1 MIDGFVDKAIKI
13 INPNA
18 KFSIDGD
25 DTSRITW
32 LDGTSPI
39 SEDDIITKINE
50 LRAAYDALA
59 YARSRKQEY
68 PNVDDFME
76 AYTEKE
82 IGGNSSKWDEYV
94 IKYNKV
100 RSDNPKL

>member
-50 LRAAYDALA
+50 LRADYNSKEYQRIRQFKYDRIENQLDQLWHDINDNKLDKTG
-59 YARSRKQEY
+59 SWFK
-68 PNVDDFME
+68 
-76 AYTEKE
+76 
-82 IGGNSSKWDEYV
+82 S
-94 IKYNKV
+94 IKAVK
-100 RSDNPKL
+100 DANPKE